1 MTAVMIRFS
10 FLITEQFSEALFTMV
25 VSEENK
31 RRRGRRKKRK
41 RKKKTKMRKIKERKM
56 EEKKKEE

>member
-31 RRRGRRKKRK
+31 RRKGRGKKNK
-41 RKKKTKMRKIKERKM
+41 D
-56 EEKKKEE
+56 EEK